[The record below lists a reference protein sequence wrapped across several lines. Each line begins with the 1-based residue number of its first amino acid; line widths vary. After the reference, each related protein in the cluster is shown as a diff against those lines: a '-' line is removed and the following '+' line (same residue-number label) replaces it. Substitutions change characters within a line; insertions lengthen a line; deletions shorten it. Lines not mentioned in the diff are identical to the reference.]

1 MTERIFCHPAGVAGV
16 RERVRQGTFY
26 LHDLPAALRF
36 EVRGPL
42 DAPLAAEILSS
53 LSTALSIRNGRPLI
67 LDLRRAE
74 RVDGSA
80 AAALAELPLAEMR
93 VLAREDHLQHVAA
106 ALPRR
111 PQPVSE
117 VHLPLLRRLWCAVL
131 ERLRP
136 RCACPSC
143 HPARIWVF

>member
-1 MTERIFCHPAGVAGV
+1 MRKGNL
-16 RERVRQGTFY
+16 Y
-26 LHDLPAALRF
+26 LHDVPVALRF
-36 EVRGPL
+36 EVCGPL

-74 RVDGSA
+74 KMDASA
-80 AAALAELPLAEMR
+80 AALLAGLPVSEMR

-111 PQPVSE
+111 PRPASE
-117 VHLPLLRRLWCAVL
+117 ARLPLLRRFWCAVL

-136 RCACPSC
+136 HCACPSC

>member
-1 MTERIFCHPAGVAGV
+1 M
-16 RERVRQGTFY
+16 RQGTLY
-26 LHDLPAALRF
+26 LHDLPAALRL

-42 DAPLAAEILSS
+42 DAPLASEILSS

-67 LDLRRAE
+67 LDLRQVE
-74 RVDGSA
+74 RMEPSD
-80 AAALAELPLAEMR
+80 AALLAGLPVSEMR
-93 VLAREDHLQHVAA
+93 MLVRENHLGQVTAVM
-106 ALPRR
+106 PGQ

-117 VHLPLLRRLWCAVL
+117 PRLPLLRRLWCAVL

-143 HPARIWVF
+143 RPARIWVL

>member
-1 MTERIFCHPAGVAGV
+1 M
-16 RERVRQGTFY
+16 RQGTLY
-26 LHDLPAALRF
+26 LHDVPAALRF

-42 DAPLAAEILSS
+42 DAPLAAEILRT

-67 LDLRRAE
+67 LDLRQVE
-74 RVDGSA
+74 RMEPSA
-80 AAALAELPLAEMR
+80 AALLAGLPVSEMR

-117 VHLPLLRRLWCAVL
+117 PRLPLLRRAWCAVL